1 METSLIHYDKE
12 ALVVQANELIRAQQ
26 DDLTLLEAKLILLT
40 ISQIAKQDSDLKT
53 YTCHISELADFL
65 EIGQENIYRV
75 IDDLTDSILTKRVRL
90 INKAKPSK
98 RNGEP
103 NYKKFQWVTLCEYDN
118 GTITIRINDELK
130 PYLLGLNMLIT
141 ICGYNCIRLL
151 PSPTSIRLYQLLA
164 SYESMTNPYN
174 PIKYPNPHPEIQKED
189 YELIFTVEYLR
200 QYFNCTD
207 KYPNTGDFIKWV
219 IDISVKGINRK
230 APDNAMRVSYRTA
243 KQGRKI
249 SYVLFKINAW
259 GDKDFLDF
267 LSSSL

>member
-1 METSLIHYDKE
+1 MENTLIHYDKS

-26 DDLTLLEAKLILLT
+26 DELTLLEAKLILLT
-40 ISQIAKQDSDLKT
+40 ISQIAKQDTDLKT
-53 YTCHISELADFL
+53 YTCPISELADFL

-75 IDDLTDSILTKRVRL
+75 LDGLTDSILTKRVKL

-103 NYKKFQWVTLCEYDN
+103 NYKKFQWVTLCEYND
-118 GTITIRINDELK
+118 GVITIRINDELK
-130 PYLLGLNMLIT
+130 PYLMGLNMLMT
-141 ICGYNCIRLL
+141 IYGFNCVRLL

-164 SYESMTNPYN
+164 SYESMTNPCSPSKYAN
-174 PIKYPNPHPEIQKED
+174 PFPEVQKQEN
-189 YELIFTVEYLR
+189 EIIFSVEYLR
-200 QYFNCTD
+200 QYFNCGD

-230 APDNAMRVSYRTA
+230 APDDGMRVSYRTA

-249 SYVLFKINAW
+249 AYVLFKINAW
-259 GDKDFLDF
+259 TDKDFRDF
-267 LSSSL
+267 LLAN